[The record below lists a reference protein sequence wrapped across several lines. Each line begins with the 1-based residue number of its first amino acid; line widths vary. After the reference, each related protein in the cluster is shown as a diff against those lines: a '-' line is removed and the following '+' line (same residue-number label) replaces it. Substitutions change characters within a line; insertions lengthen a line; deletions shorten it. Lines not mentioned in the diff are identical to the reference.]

1 MRKTVMIVDGYNVIH
16 RVPVLRERLP
26 DGLEAA
32 RRGLIQYCTEWM
44 TRRRDVYLFFVVFD
58 GDTSVHGSD
67 IGGAPGVRMIF
78 TRSGESADDRIL
90 QLVQERESI
99 SRCVVVSDDLYV
111 TRGSKGQATE
121 TEIMTANQ
129 FLAVLRETI
138 PDDNSAGGRPSAT
151 GDDKGVLT
159 PAQTKAINDE
169 LKRAWGLK

>member
-16 RVPVLRERLP
+16 RVPVLRDRLP

-58 GDTSVHGSD
+58 GDSTVHGED
-67 IGGAPGVRMIF
+67 VGGAPGVRMIF

-99 SRCVVVSDDLYV
+99 SRCIVVSDDLYV

-121 TEIMTANQ
+121 IMTANQ
-129 FLAVLRETI
+129 FLAVLRETV
-138 PDDNSAGGRPSAT
+138 PGDETRGGPSPAGN
-151 GDDKGVLT
+151 DKSGLT

-169 LKRAWGLK
+169 LMRAWGLK